1 MSLTDWGVNQMS
13 ILNFEDGK
21 KSKNYSKNSVSRKN
35 SKTALGIGA
44 IVLSVVLGSTFAAS
58 INLNSGAP
66 VEFGQGVAMT
76 TACDSSVFVT
86 PYSTFV
92 NDADDPEFKFTSF
105 SVSEI
110 GSECDGK
117 VFTIKAFKD
126 GENDAL
132 ALYTTTGVTDPYK
145 EVQVLN
151 TAGSF
156 SLIGAGLQISGIS
169 SFSGGFTV
177 NLSTSGSPESSAAA
191 SALDV
196 DRMTIESRDSTEEE
210 RSPDPDPDT
219 ETFTFTFDYNCDG
232 CGYSSESSST
242 RTINAGDGIVS
253 FPYFQTLW
261 DDYEFVRWMWS
272 EDSSL
277 TETELLALT
286 WNSDATF
293 TADWRWIDPGPGE
306 PQIRNVYWVD
316 NCPTSCL
323 PSSGGQQTY
332 ELGGDIFT
340 ITDFPSDPSASGW
353 TFGGWGSQFSPNGDL
368 TLTGTWTEVTGGGG
382 GGFCEEGEPS
392 CSP

>member
-1 MSLTDWGVNQMS
+1 MS

-21 KSKNYSKNSVSRKN
+21 QSKNYSKNSVSRKN

-117 VFTIKAFKD
+117 VFTIKAYKD
-126 GENDAL
+126 GQNDAL
-132 ALYTTTGVTDPYK
+132 ALYTTTGVADPYK

-151 TAGSF
+151 TQGTF
-156 SLIGAGLQISGIS
+156 SLIDAGLQTSGIL

-210 RSPDPDPDT
+210 RSPDPDV
-219 ETFTFTFDYNCDG
+219 ETVTLTFDYNCPGLDG
-232 CGYSSESSST
+232 CGANSESSST
-242 RTINAGDGIVS
+242 QTINAGSGFSS
-253 FPYFQTLW
+253 FPNLEPTWNNFT
-261 DDYEFVRWMWS
+261 FVRWMWS
-272 EDSSL
+272 GDGSVSESD
-277 TETELLALT
+277 LLAMT
-286 WNSDATF
+286 WDSDETF
-293 TADWRWIDPGPGE
+293 TAEWQLDDPGPGE
-306 PQIRNVYWVD
+306 PRTWNIYWEPM
-316 NCPTSCL
+316 CPGSCTL
-323 PSSGGQQTY
+323 IDGGPTFSVSPDPSSYIGITTY
-332 ELGGDIFT
+332 TEGEAIGWVPT
-340 ITDFPSDPSASGW
+340 PSPYFFDGMGFNGW
-353 TFGGWGSQFSPNGDL
+353 NSPNTEHIPDPTFVPQPPYGDL
-368 TLTGTWTEVTGGGG
+368 YFVANQWTN
-382 GGFCEEGEPS
+382 
-392 CSP
+392 

>member
-1 MSLTDWGVNQMS
+1 MS
-13 ILNFEDGK
+13 ILNFDDGK

-92 NDADDPEFKFTSF
+92 NDAEDPEFKFTSF

-117 VFTIKAFKD
+117 VFTIKAYKD

-132 ALYTTTGVTDPYK
+132 ALYTTTGVADPYK

-151 TAGSF
+151 TEGTF
-156 SLIGAGLQISGIS
+156 SLVGAGLQTSGIL

-177 NLSTSGSPESSAAA
+177 NLSTSGSPESIAAA

-210 RSPDPDPDT
+210 SSPDPDA
-219 ETFTFTFDYNCDG
+219 ETVTLTFDYDCPGNG
-232 CGYSSESSST
+232 LCGENGESSST
-242 RTINAGDGIVS
+242 LTINAGSGFNP
-253 FPYFQTLW
+253 FPDLQTQW
-261 DDYEFVRWMWS
+261 GDYEFVGWIWS
-272 EDSSL
+272 GNNSL
-277 TETELLALT
+277 SDAELLART
-286 WNSDATF
+286 WDSDATF
-293 TADWRWIDPGPGE
+293 TADWRWIDPGPG
-306 PQIRNVYWVD
+306 PGPDTFTFTFNY
-316 NCPTSCL
+316 SCNGCGYDEE
-323 PSSGGQQTY
+323 SSITRTFSA
-332 ELGGDIFT
+332 GDGIGSFPDFRSPWGSEIFAQWIWQNGEET
-340 ITDFPSDPSASGW
+340 DPSLSDDELLGFTW
-353 TFGGWGSQFSPNGDL
+353 NGDA
-368 TLTGTWTEVTGGGG
+368 TFNARWNYYDD
-382 GGFCEEGEPS
+382 FNQ
-392 CSP
+392 

>member
-1 MSLTDWGVNQMS
+1 MS

-117 VFTIKAFKD
+117 VFTIKAYKD
-126 GENDAL
+126 GQNDAL
-132 ALYTTTGVTDPYK
+132 ALYTTTGVADPYK

-151 TAGSF
+151 TEGTF
-156 SLIGAGLQISGIS
+156 SLVGAGLQTSGIL

-210 RSPDPDPDT
+210 RSPDPDV
-219 ETFTFTFDYNCDG
+219 ETVTLNFDYNCPVYDL
-232 CGYSSESSST
+232 CGYNSEGSST
-242 RTINAGDGIVS
+242 ITINAGSGFSS
-253 FPYFQTLW
+253 FPDLQTLW
-261 DDYEFVRWMWS
+261 GDYVFVRWMWS
-272 EDSSL
+272 DGPGANGSL
-277 TETELLALT
+277 TDTELLAMT

-293 TADWRWIDPGPGE
+293 TADWRWLDPGPGE
-306 PQIRNVYWVD
+306 PQIRNVSWVD
-316 NCPTSCL
+316 ACPGGSCSI
-323 PSSGGQQTY
+323 PSSGGQQTFI
-332 ELGGDIFT
+332 EGDQVT
-340 ITDFPSDPSASGW
+340 EFPSDPSASGW
-353 TFGGWGSQFSPNGDL
+353 IFAGWGGQFSPNGDL
-368 TLTGTWTEVTGGGG
+368 TFTGTWDEVTGGGGG
-382 GGFCEEGEPS
+382 GGFCEEWDPF

>member
-1 MSLTDWGVNQMS
+1 MS

-21 KSKNYSKNSVSRKN
+21 KPKN
-35 SKTALGIGA
+35 SKRVLGIGA
-44 IVLSVVLGSTFAAS
+44 ILLSVVLGSTFAAS

-151 TAGSF
+151 TQGTF
-156 SLIGAGLQISGIS
+156 SLIGAGLQTSGIS

-210 RSPDPDPDT
+210 RSPDPDA
-219 ETFTFTFDYNCDG
+219 ETFTLTFDYNCEG
-232 CGYSSESSST
+232 CGYQSESSST

-253 FPYFQTLW
+253 FPDFQTLW
-261 DDYEFVRWMWS
+261 GDYLFVRWMWS

-316 NCPTSCL
+316 ACPNGSCL
-323 PSSGGQQTY
+323 VPSSGGQQTFI
-332 ELGGDIFT
+332 EGEQVT
-340 ITDFPSDPSASGW
+340 EFPSDPSASGW
-353 TFGGWGSQFSPNGDL
+353 IFDGWWSDFGPNGDL
-368 TLTGTWTEVTGGGG
+368 TFTGQWIEDSSGGG
-382 GGFCEEGEPS
+382 GGFCEEWDPF